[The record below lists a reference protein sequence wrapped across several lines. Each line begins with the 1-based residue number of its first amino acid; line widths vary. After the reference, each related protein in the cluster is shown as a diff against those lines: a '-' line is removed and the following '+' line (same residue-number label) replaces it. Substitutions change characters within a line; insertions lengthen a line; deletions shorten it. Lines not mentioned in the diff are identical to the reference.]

1 MVNRDSQ
8 PDESSKDI
16 DAVRRRC
23 AASGQ
28 LSGGPRDVAGIAT
41 ASDSPTISAAGLP
54 RPGSATGLPWS
65 SAAAGLC
72 WSRIRRTNRR
82 ATAVAAGG
90 GAAAARGRDG
100 VDTGLLELGRR
111 LGVGAGPLCRPTLCS
126 CRLGSRSVAPTTRQ
140 LGLGPGTLAALG
152 YELPAPGAGY
162 TVTVRGLVLMCS
174 IGIRR
179 REREQRQRV
188 RISVDLIA
196 TAAASFPGDDRRR
209 VINYEKVVAAI
220 REIARSGHIDLCEGF
235 AERICAACFADT
247 RVERVRV
254 WVEKLDVFSDAEG
267 VGAMLERTRPLSGAS
282 DRSP

>member
-1 MVNRDSQ
+1 
-8 PDESSKDI
+8 
-16 DAVRRRC
+16 
-23 AASGQ
+23 
-28 LSGGPRDVAGIAT
+28 
-41 ASDSPTISAAGLP
+41 
-54 RPGSATGLPWS
+54 
-65 SAAAGLC
+65 
-72 WSRIRRTNRR
+72 
-82 ATAVAAGG
+82 
-90 GAAAARGRDG
+90 
-100 VDTGLLELGRR
+100 VDTGLLELGRP

-126 CRLGSRSVAPTTRQ
+126 RCLGSRSVASPTRH

-152 YELPAPGAGY
+152 YESPPRAVGY

-196 TAAASFPGDDRRR
+196 TAPAAFPGDDRRR
-209 VINYEKVVAAI
+209 VINYEKIVAAI

-235 AERICAACFADT
+235 AERICTACFADT

-267 VGAMLERTRPLSGAS
+267 VGAMLERTRPLSGAR